1 MKNLLLTIFALLITG
16 GVYSQNTLH
25 DSVYQKINSARLIF
39 DQNVLIPDDSLELAS
54 AQHGCWIAL
63 FNIDKDSITTPS
75 KEFKSSLSTTFDTT
89 LDRVENYTSRD
100 FSYCIDTTIV
110 LRQQPNSDL
119 VFLELFKTGMILD
132 TRSKYHGFWIIKFED
147 KFENPIWY
155 LVYTIT
161 D

>member
-1 MKNLLLTIFALLITG
+1 MKKFLLTIFILLITG

-25 DSVYQKINSARLIF
+25 DSVYQKINATRLF
-39 DQNVLIPDDSLELAS
+39 FNLNHLEVDDSLELAS

-75 KEFKSSLSTTFDTT
+75 NELRVTLSATFDTT
-89 LDRVENYTSRD
+89 LDRVKNYTNRD
-100 FSYCIDTTIV
+100 ITYCLDTTIV
-110 LRQQPNSDL
+110 LRQSPNADL
-119 VFLELFKTGMILD
+119 VFTELIKTGLIFN
-132 TRSKYHGFWIIKFED
+132 TRSRYNGFWIIKFED